1 MKRHR
6 EDFMADEQAAPTK
19 KLPLKLILLIVAG
32 LAILGGG
39 GFGAR
44 VLLKRRAAAKA
55 AAASAQP
62 ATTAAATDDDEGCGG
77 EDSKAS
83 GGEEGGTSGPPVMVL
98 TRNVNLS
105 GPRLNAFLHCE
116 LNILFCDQELGK
128 LAASDKPSPE
138 RSIVESIVLD
148 ALTGKSVEEA
158 SDPEFRESLRQDIK
172 DKLNQQFGPKPL
184 KPGEDAPKHKK
195 PKHPIK
201 DVLIVDWAIQ
211 Q

>member
-1 MKRHR
+1 MS
-6 EDFMADEQAAPTK
+6 DEPESAPSRK
-19 KLPLKLILLIVAG
+19 GLFKLVLLALVALVVLGGAG
-32 LAILGGG
+32 LGV
-39 GFGAR
+39 R
-44 VLLKRRAAAKA
+44 VLLKRRAAARA
-55 AAASAQP
+55 AAAAQAAQNPQADSA
-62 ATTAAATDDDEGCGG
+62 DDGDCGG
-77 EDSKAS
+77 EAKG
-83 GGEEGGTSGPPVMVL
+83 GGEEGGASGPPVMVL

-138 RSIVESIVLD
+138 RSEIQAIVLD

-158 SDPEFRESLRQDIK
+158 SDPEFRESLRQDIRE
-172 DKLNQQFGPKPL
+172 KLNAQFGPKPL
-184 KPGEDAPKHKK
+184 KPGEEPPKKKK
-195 PKHPIK
+195 PRHPVK

>member
-1 MKRHR
+1 MS
-6 EDFMADEQAAPTK
+6 DEPESAPRK
-19 KLPLKLILLIVAG
+19 GLLKLILLGLVGLVVLAG
-32 LAILGGG
+32 L

-44 VLLKRRAAAKA
+44 LLLKRRAAAKA
-55 AAASAQP
+55 AAQAVAAQNP
-62 ATTAAATDDDEGCGG
+62 DADQADDNCGG
-77 EDSKAS
+77 ESKGG
-83 GGEEGGTSGPPVMVL
+83 GGEEGGSSAPPVMVI

-138 RSIVESIVLD
+138 RSEIQAIILD

-158 SDPEFRESLRQDIK
+158 SDPEFRESLRQDIR
-172 DKLNQQFGPKPL
+172 DKLNAQFGPKPL
-184 KPGEDAPKHKK
+184 KPGEEPPKKKK
-195 PKHPIK
+195 PRRPIK